1 MKLLGSTKNKI
12 TKDEN
17 EGELQKLLKQYQTA
31 VILSTMIINITWF
44 TDQSS
49 KLLGIDDKI
58 NIILVVN

>member
-17 EGELQKLLKQYQTA
+17 EDELQKLLNQYQTA

-49 KLLGIDDKI
+49 KLLEIDDKI

>member
-49 KLLGIDDKI
+49 KLLEIDDKI